1 MALGALLL
9 VGALALFGYN
19 RLEAARAGEAADEA
33 LAGVLAAVSE
43 TSAGTDGYPDP
54 YDPAMA
60 EVVVDGVAYVGCL
73 SIPDAGVELPVA
85 STWSY
90 ELLSFAACR
99 YSGSTKTD
107 DLVIAAHNYA
117 LKYLGVL
124 VRAEPGT
131 AVYFTDAD
139 GVRTAYEVVAT
150 EVLAPTAVDDM
161 TSGAYDLTLFSCT
174 YDSAN
179 RVAIRCD
186 RAP

>member
-9 VGALALFGYN
+9 AGALALFGYN

-43 TSAGTDGYPDP
+43 DAPGGVPDP

-60 EVVVDGVAYVGCL
+60 EVVVDGVAYVGYL
-73 SIPDAGVELPVA
+73 SIPDAGVELPVT

-90 ELLSFAACR
+90 DLLSFAACR

-124 VRAEPGT
+124 TRAEPGT
-131 AVYFTDAD
+131 VVYFTDAD

-150 EVLAPTAVDDM
+150 EVLAPTAVGDM

-186 RAP
+186 RVP